1 MDSQVIQPLVGNNK
15 FFIWVTLVINYFR
28 LGLTPDEEIDY
39 AYLTYNLGLDVF
51 YLGNQIY
58 TARQVVTK

>member
-1 MDSQVIQPLVGNNK
+1 MDSRARLQKSEITNSLKTFLNGNY
-15 FFIWVTLVINYFR
+15 LR